1 MSSQYVFYA
10 MTRSYDMS
18 TRSRGAWATRLRII
32 EAAHRLLGRPDGGSL
47 SLQEVADEAG
57 ISRATIYN
65 RVGTRRELLTAVFED
80 QGRLIGYNRVLAAM
94 SLSDPSE
101 AVAETVREGCRAW
114 EVIPD
119 AIRRTLAL
127 AALDEEIGELVAQFE
142 AYRRSEIERLA
153 DRARPTTVADVWAEN
168 RSAGLSLITSFSAYD
183 HLRSTHKPAEAMRV
197 LTQLASATL
206 NPLPITTG

>member
-1 MSSQYVFYA
+1 

-18 TRSRGAWATRLRII
+18 TRSQGAQATRLRII

-47 SLQEVADEAG
+47 SLQEVAAEAG

-65 RVGTRRELLTAVFED
+65 RVGTRRDLLTAVFED
-80 QGRLIGYNRVLAAM
+80 QGRLIGYDRVLAAM
-94 SLSDPSE
+94 NLSDPSE

-142 AYRRSEIERLA
+142 AYRHSEIERLA
-153 DRARPTTVADVWAEN
+153 DRARPAAANDPWAEN
-168 RSAGLSLITSFSAYD
+168 RSDALSLITSFRAYD
-183 HLRSTHKPAEAMRV
+183 HLRTTQKPDQAMRV

-206 NPLPITTG
+206 NLFPPIAG